1 MHILHITP
9 YYAPAYSFGGVVR
22 MVEGL
27 AQAQLGRGHQVTV
40 LTTDALSLNNRYT
53 GELDLVQNGIRVI
66 RCPNLIHAM
75 RRYNLDTPFSMSA
88 RAKDI
93 MPDVDIVHLHEFR
106 TVENLLVT
114 PIASKQNKPI
124 VLSPHGTLTYDTGRS
139 WLKSVWDKM
148 LSPRIASSIRHIVA
162 LAQAELDDAKVT
174 WEQFSSRPNFSIVP
188 NGVELGDYD
197 NLPDGTSFREKYQL
211 GDANIVLFMGR
222 LHQRKGVDVL
232 ARAFKKAN
240 LSNTKLVI
248 AGPDEGMLSTLEA
261 LADDTVIL
269 TGYLSG
275 SERLSALA
283 STDVFALPAIGE
295 GLSMAVLEAMAS
307 GLPVLLSHGCNLPEV
322 ADVQAGYVVDVDEQ
336 ELILALEKLFSDRE
350 NLQQMGHNA
359 QNLIRQKFTW
369 EIVAQQMDDVYSRYF
384 NTP

>member
-40 LTTDALSLNNRYT
+40 LTTNALSLNNRYT
-53 GELDLVQNGIRVI
+53 GKLDLVQNGIRVI
-66 RCPNLIHAM
+66 RCPNLIHAL
-75 RRYNLDTPFSMSA
+75 RRYNVDTPFSMSA
-88 RAKDI
+88 IAKDI
-93 MPDVDIVHLHEFR
+93 MRNVDIVHLHEFR

-114 PIASKQNKPI
+114 PISSKQNKPI

-139 WLKSVWDKM
+139 WLKSVWDKI
-148 LSPRIASSIRHIVA
+148 LSPRIASSIQHIVA

-174 WEQFSSRPNFSIVP
+174 WEQFSSTPNFSIVP

-240 LSNTKLVI
+240 LPNTKLVI

-275 SERLSALA
+275 EERLSALA
-283 STDVFALPAIGE
+283 SADVFALPAIGE

-322 ADVQAGYVVDVDEQ
+322 AGAHAGYVIDVDEQ
-336 ELILALEKLFSDRE
+336 ELILALEKLFSDPE
-350 NLQQMGHNA
+350 KLQQMGHNA

-369 EIVAQQMDDVYSRYF
+369 EIVAQQMDDVYSTYF

>member
-66 RCPNLIHAM
+66 YCPNLIHIL

-88 RAKDI
+88 TAKNI

-106 TVENLLVT
+106 TIENLLVT

-124 VLSPHGTLTYDTGRS
+124 VLSPHGTLTYHTGRS
-139 WLKSVWDKM
+139 SLKSIWDKM

-174 WEQFSSRPNFSIVP
+174 WEQFSNTPNFSIVP

-240 LSNTKLVI
+240 LLNTKLVI

-275 SERLSALA
+275 SERLSALSSA
-283 STDVFALPAIGE
+283 DVFALPAIGE

-307 GLPVLLSHGCNLPEV
+307 GLSVLLSHGCNLPEV
-322 ADVQAGYVVDVDEQ
+322 ADAHAGYVVDVDEH
-336 ELILALEKLFSDRE
+336 ELILALEKLFSDPE
-350 NLQQMGHNA
+350 KLQQMGHNA